1 MAINKGMERFFKV
14 LLVLGIVLSISSI
27 YFLLTDSLYA
37 IFTSTIGVLIVA
49 FSVFEIIR
57 VRKIEHKKEKPINS
71 KAKKSEDDIS
81 WSYYDINEEK
91 GEPGIV
97 VEPAHKVKF
106 TFFSKLLHL
115 FRFRK
120 KPKMVGKGIEK
131 ESKPD
136 TKKVGKNKEK
146 EKLDQLRNYILESMK
161 NNVPKNEIIK
171 ACLASDWPK
180 EKVEKV
186 MNSIGN
192 KGKKKN
198 FASLIILVAVTLL
211 VMVGLILS
219 GNFLIG
225 YWLESLKLVSKGA
238 YYAILGIVVISI
250 GVIVYDVKDRLGHR
264 KKVYKIKTKESV
276 SEIKEEMESDEEKVV
291 TTVGAYNTDMDRLLD
306 LVNEKKKL
314 NVEEVSGIFDI
325 SKKEAEEWGKILK
338 DEGLISLYYPTV
350 GDVELREKKKVKKE
364 E

>member
-1 MAINKGMERFFKV
+1 MERFFKV

-27 YFLLTDSLYA
+27 YFLLTDSIYA

-57 VRKIEHKKEKPINS
+57 VRKVEPSHGKIINS
-71 KAKKSEDDIS
+71 NAKKKEDDIS
-81 WSYYDINEEK
+81 WSYYDLNEEK
-91 GEPGIV
+91 RDMGVV
-97 VEPAHKVKF
+97 VEPEQKVKF
-106 TFFSKLLHL
+106 TFFSRLLHL
-115 FRFRK
+115 FKFRK
-120 KPKMVGKGIEK
+120 KPKMVGKVIEK
-131 ESKPD
+131 ESKSD

-161 NNVPKNEIIK
+161 NNVPKKEIVK

-192 KGKKKN
+192 RGKRKN
-198 FASLIILVAVTLL
+198 FSSLIILLAVTLL

-225 YWLESLKLVSKGA
+225 YWLESLKLVSKSA
-238 YYAILGIVVISI
+238 YYAILALVVISI
-250 GVIVYDVKDRLGHR
+250 GVILFDVKDRLGHR
-264 KKVYKIKTKESV
+264 KKVYKIKTKEAV
-276 SEIKEEMESDEEKVV
+276 SEIKEGMESAEKKVV
-291 TTVGAYNTDMDRLLD
+291 DVGTYNTDMDRLLD
-306 LVNEKKKL
+306 LVNERKKL
-314 NVEEVSGIFDI
+314 TVEEVSGIFDI